1 VLVIV
6 SCLTDNAHEHA
17 FGLAGYRSGI
27 VNLRKLANDLVE
39 QNDLIAQAV
48 IELEAEAGVIQG
60 IEAQLSEIA
69 RRQGVNAKDIQML
82 VRENEDILSKQK
94 ENLKVSSFN
103 WSSVFI
109 ATLNCNINSYINQ
122 FLYFLS
128 TANIR

>member
-1 VLVIV
+1 VLIIV
-6 SCLTDNAHEHA
+6 SCLTDSTHEHA

-48 IELEAEAGVIQG
+48 IELEAEADVMQG

-69 RRQGVNAKDIQML
+69 RMQGVSAKDIQML
-82 VRENEDILSKQK
+82 VRENEDILSRQK
-94 ENLKVSSFN
+94 ENLKVCSLN

-109 ATLNCNINSYINQ
+109 ATLNAI
-122 FLYFLS
+122 
-128 TANIR
+128 